1 MNVLEM
7 VLQTSVLNS
16 IYVEILHPLVT
27 FNDRRARDASC
38 RHVDYV
44 RPRQCT
50 SRNIDGMCNRIK
62 MFSK

>member
-27 FNDRRARDASC
+27 FHDRRARDASYQ
-38 RHVDYV
+38 HVHYV
-44 RPRQCT
+44 RPRQCA